1 VKALSQLAVI
11 GLWDA
16 QTGEARAMRI
26 RQLSTPS
33 WLSTRPKPVVER
45 RAEPVRTAA
54 SVAGSSPVSPLK
66 ACIRGP
72 FVFGL

>member
-1 VKALSQLAVI
+1 VKALSPVAVI

-16 QTGEARAMRI
+16 QAGAARAMRI

-54 SVAGSSPVSPLK
+54 SVTGWSH
-66 ACIRGP
+66 
-72 FVFGL
+72 